1 MALEQGCQTQSQNGP
16 LFDPS
21 EEMSSQ
27 VRLRLLPRATCLYDE
42 PIQLKVAGLRWKQV
56 VTMRAT
62 STDERGVVFR
72 SSATYRADGGGE
84 VDLNRDPSL
93 SGSYVGVEPMGLLQ
107 SLKADTLHKYFYKN
121 KALSPHIVKF
131 SVHDEEKDG
140 ILAEETNERFLMGE
154 GVSRVSVKEGNIRG
168 ALFTPPGTVG
178 SFPLCQIGG
187 EACQIRVGES
197 RMYRQRNEMGIVA
210 AFCHSDTGEGP
221 FPAVLDLNTFMS
233 EKRACLLANKGF
245 VVLAIAALND
255 RSGNIKEIHL
265 DHFKEALCVFI
276 TFLCVI
282 SQVGS
287 KGVGIISRSK
297 GADIALSL
305 AAFVPGVKAVV
316 WINGS
321 SANVGIPLYYKK
333 RQILSPLMLDFSKVI
348 PTESG
353 ANLIKHALENPLA
366 EGKTGTLIPIERASA
381 RFLFAAAEDDLN
393 WDSKAYMEEMV
404 KRLKRHGKE
413 NFESVLYPKAGHL
426 LEPPYGPFC
435 PSALHG
441 MLNFSVVW
449 GGEPK
454 AHAAAE
460 FHLWKKIQEFLT
472 THLSCGDVQAN
483 L

>member
-1 MALEQGCQTQSQNGP
+1 MSP

-168 ALFTPPGTVG
+168 ALFTPP
-178 SFPLCQIGG
+178 
-187 EACQIRVGES
+187 
-197 RMYRQRNEMGIVA
+197 
-210 AFCHSDTGEGP
+210 EGP

-265 DHFKEALCVFI
+265 DHFKEAVE
-276 TFLCVI
+276 FL
-282 SQVGS
+282 QQQPKVGQF
-287 KGVGIISRSK
+287 GVGIISRSK

-460 FHLWKKIQEFLT
+460 FHLWKKIQECSNHFHGHRCIT
-472 THLSCGDVQAN
+472 PST
-483 L
+483 